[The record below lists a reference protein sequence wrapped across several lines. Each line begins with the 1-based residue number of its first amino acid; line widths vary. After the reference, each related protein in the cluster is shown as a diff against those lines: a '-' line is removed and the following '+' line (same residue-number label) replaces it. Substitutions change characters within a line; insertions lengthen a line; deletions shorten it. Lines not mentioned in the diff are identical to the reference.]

1 MSTSRASGSSQEQN
15 SVPAY
20 VPAPAVDPAH
30 AQQEPGVMSVELL
43 VQQPGREHLPVLHP
57 NPRPGHTTW
66 LVFLLYSSIMFF
78 PLINF
83 LT

>member
-15 SVPAY
+15 SVPAYVPAY

-66 LVFLLYSSIMFF
+66 LVFLFYL
-78 PLINF
+78 
-83 LT
+83 